1 MTDNNDLPDFWGLY
15 WETERFL
22 SSLPQ
27 TNNNLDIYDQIYRE
41 QEEETL
47 AEFYGYNEYD
57 MDDLNNLD
65 VLDEYD
71 YYEEVI
77 TEDNHTECSDES
89 DDDGFS
95 TV

>member
-1 MTDNNDLPDFWGLY
+1 MSSNDLPDFWELY
-15 WETERFL
+15 WHTERFL
-22 SSLPQ
+22 NDFPV
-27 TNNNLDIYDQIYRE
+27 NNNVLDIYDKIER
-41 QEEETL
+41 EEEEEKL
-47 AEFYGYNEYD
+47 AEFYKYNEYD